1 MILFVRNLVVKDF
14 WLKLFSLALAVL
26 IWFTIDFSIS
36 KEVSPWAELIGRTA
50 DETVMTVPVI
60 VPPNYHNM
68 SVTPDQVQVTLR
80 GDPKLLDELKLR
92 PEDIR
97 AEVNL
102 SGVQSANG
110 LLRPIEMIL
119 PQGVAYTHITPDKVE
134 VGVPLKTQ

>member
-14 WLKLFSLALAVL
+14 WLKLFSLALATL
-26 IWFTIDFSIS
+26 IWFTIDFSTK

-50 DETVMTVPVI
+50 DETVITVPVI
-60 VPPNYHNM
+60 VPPNYHNV

-80 GDPKLLDELKLR
+80 GDPKLLERLKLT

-97 AEVNL
+97 AQVDL

-110 LLRPIEMIL
+110 MKRPVEIIL
-119 PQGVAYTHITPDKVE
+119 PQGVSYTHIDYDEVE
-134 VGVPLKTQ
+134 VGVSRKAQ